1 LNVYKNLDTSLI
13 LASQKRGAEGK
24 ISRFDQPW
32 SRFGSHAIDAR
43 APVAHHFGVEIV
55 DFSNRRPLTV
65 GSFGSAADARQAAP
79 ALVAE
84 SCDIAE
90 VRLDLMR
97 DELGGGAKPWAHLA
111 RIPLLFTARMAA
123 EGGAGNL
130 DAATREALLREV
142 LDDAACIDIEVAS
155 IGSMAGLI
163 DELRQ
168 RKLPW
173 AASFHDFEKLPE
185 NAVLEERLARAKSA
199 GAAVFKVAAKLHSPG
214 DVARLAEFQLADHG
228 IAVATMGMSVLAPV
242 SRLLCAQCGSV
253 LNYGFIGQTST
264 APGQWD
270 SLRLKQA
277 IESLEAFGR

>member
-1 LNVYKNLDTSLI
+1 
-13 LASQKRGAEGK
+13 
-24 ISRFDQPW
+24 
-32 SRFGSHAIDAR
+32 
-43 APVAHHFGVEIV
+43 VEIV
-55 DFSNRRPLTV
+55 DFSNRRPLIV
-65 GSFGSAADARQAAP
+65 GSFGSAADARQASP
-79 ALVAE
+79 TLVAE

-97 DELGGGAKPWAHLA
+97 NELGGATKPWAHLA
-111 RIPLLFTARMAA
+111 GIPLLFTARMAA
-123 EGGAGNL
+123 EGGACDL
-130 DAATREALLREV
+130 DAAARKALLREV
-142 LDDAACIDIEVAS
+142 VDEAACIDIEVAS
-155 IGSMAGLI
+155 IGEMAGLI
-163 DELRQ
+163 DELSQ

-173 AASFHDFEKLPE
+173 IASFHDFEKLPE
-185 NAVLEERLARAKSA
+185 NAVLEDRLAWAKSA
-199 GAAVFKVAAKLHSPG
+199 GATVFKVAAKLHSPG

-228 IAVATMGMSVLAPV
+228 IAVASMGMGVLAPV

>member
-1 LNVYKNLDTSLI
+1 MEKIPDLI
-13 LASQKRGAEGK
+13 NSGA
-24 ISRFDQPW
+24 D
-32 SRFGSHAIDAR
+32 AIDAR

-55 DFSNRRPLTV
+55 DFSNQRTLIA
-65 GSFGSAADARQAAP
+65 GSFGSAADAREATP
-79 ALVAE
+79 ALVAA
-84 SCDIAE
+84 SCHIAE

-97 DELGGGAKPWAHLA
+97 DEPGGAAKPWAHLA
-111 RIPLLFTARMAA
+111 GAPLLFTARMAA
-123 EGGAGNL
+123 EGGAGDLN
-130 DAATREALLREV
+130 AAAREALLREV
-142 LDDAACIDIEVAS
+142 LDEAACIDIEVAS

-163 DELRQ
+163 DELGR
-168 RKLPW
+168 RKMPW
-173 AASFHDFEKLPE
+173 IASFHDFEKLPE
-185 NAVLEERLARAKSA
+185 NAVLEERLARAKFA

-228 IAVATMGMSVLAPV
+228 IAVATMGMGVLAPV

-277 IESLEAFGR
+277 IASLEAFRR